1 MINPWKLVKE
11 NIIYQNKFGYTL
23 RDDDVITPA
32 GKPGKFMVLE
42 SRGFAVV
49 IAITKENKIIMV
61 RQWRY
66 TMGRECLELP
76 AGGINKDE
84 DNLIA
89 AKRELEEETG
99 AISDDWQ
106 EIKSYWLGNG
116 AMRVK
121 GHIFLAKNA
130 KLTGTIHTDDT
141 EKIIIETYTYSEL
154 MDMINKN
161 IITDDRSLLSLL
173 LLPKYL

>member
-1 MINPWKLVKE
+1 MNNPWKLIKE

-23 RDDDVITPA
+23 HDDDVITPS

-42 SRGFAVV
+42 SRGFAV
-49 IAITKENKIIMV
+49 IMAITEDNKIIMI

-66 TMGRECLELP
+66 TMGCECLELP
-76 AGGINKDE
+76 AGSANTNEPI
-84 DNLIA
+84 LLT

-106 EIKSYWLGNG
+106 EIKSYWVGNG
-116 AMRVK
+116 AMRIK

-130 KLTGTIHTDDT
+130 KFSGTIHNDDT
-141 EKIIIETYTYSEL
+141 EKTVVETYTYPEL
-154 MDMINKN
+154 MDMVNKDIIN
-161 IITDDRSLLSLL
+161 DERSLLSLL
-173 LLPKYL
+173 LLEKYL